1 MFLLRHIRFLKAVLI
16 HSLSAFGGPQGHLGM
31 MIKTFV
37 EKRKDLSHQELL
49 DINAFCQLMPGATST
64 QTLSLIGYKVG
75 GPKLA
80 LLTLLI
86 WLIPAVT
93 LMSIF
98 SFIIS
103 SNHTNF
109 KSSLFVFIQPMAIGF
124 LLFAATRSFRLIKTS
139 TSTLTMILAC
149 LATFYLFKSPWIFP
163 AILIFGA
170 VISVI
175 FEKKILDAIPWQKRK
190 ISWGI
195 LVAFAFVFIASGFMS
210 ETARK
215 QQWKERTPYNLFEN
229 MYRFGSMV
237 FGGADVL
244 IPVMYEQFVVRPET
258 DRIKEKN
265 QNVIKIN
272 RDDFLTGAGI
282 VRAIPGPAF
291 SISAFVG
298 GLAMS
303 NRDSF
308 YQILG
313 CIIAAFAIFLPSS
326 FLVLFFYPIWE
337 NLHRFKVLQQ
347 IMMGINSAVVGI
359 MIASII
365 YLTKDTILPF
375 IGKSAVSSILF
386 FSVIF
391 STFSLLIFTKIPAP
405 FIAIGCLLLGLLIG
419 Q

>member
-49 DINAFCQLMPGATST
+49 DINAFCQIMPGATST
-64 QTLSLIGYKVG
+64 QTLTLIGYKRG

-86 WLIPAVT
+86 WMIPAVT
-93 LMSIF
+93 LMSVF
-98 SFIIS
+98 SFIIT
-103 SNHTNF
+103 SNQSNLKT
-109 KSSLFVFIQPMAIGF
+109 SLFSFIQPMAIGF
-124 LLFAATRSFRLIKTS
+124 LVFAATRSFRLIKTRIS
-139 TSTLTMILAC
+139 TVIMTLAC
-149 LATFYLFKSPWIFP
+149 LATFFLFKSPWIFP
-163 AILIFGA
+163 GILIFGA
-170 VISVI
+170 VVSVI
-175 FEKKILDAIPWQKRK
+175 FETKIVDEIPWKKRK

-195 LVAFAFVFIASGFMS
+195 LVAFAFVFITSGFIS

-244 IPVMYEQFVVRPET
+244 IPIMYEQFVVRPET
-258 DRIKEKN
+258 NRIKENN

-272 RDDFLTGAGI
+272 REDFLTGAGI

-291 SISAFVG
+291 SISAFIG

-308 YQILG
+308 YQVLG

-347 IMMGINSAVVGI
+347 IMIGINSAVVGI
-359 MIASII
+359 MIASIV

-375 IGKSAVSSILF
+375 IGEPAISSILF
-386 FSVIF
+386 FSVLF

-405 FIAIGCLLLGLLIG
+405 LIAIGCLLLGLLLG
-419 Q
+419 